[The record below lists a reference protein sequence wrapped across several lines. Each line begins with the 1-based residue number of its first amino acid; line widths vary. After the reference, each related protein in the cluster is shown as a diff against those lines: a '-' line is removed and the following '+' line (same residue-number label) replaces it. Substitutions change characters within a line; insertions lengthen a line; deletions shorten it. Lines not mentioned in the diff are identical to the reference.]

1 MKKDEG
7 LLEQDSPIGIILF
20 VLFCLLCA
28 IIVVYY
34 AFPDIKESDPIL
46 LSDLKVG
53 STIKANGIDMKFPDR
68 NFNET
73 IAVPEGEWEVVT
85 QEIKALKDDKF
96 FIKNVSSFALV
107 LRNKNPESALE
118 TLKISTQ
125 NTSNDAEK
133 NKNTFTLKES
143 RHRTISFNYV
153 LGIKNGYGEN
163 KMEQWLNLNSELI
176 KNYYEG
182 YSITFT
188 AMN

>member
-7 LLEQDSPIGIILF
+7 LLERDSPFRVIIH

-28 IIVVYY
+28 LIINFYIY
-34 AFPDIKESDPIL
+34 SDMKESDPIL

-85 QEIKALKDDKF
+85 REIKGLKDDKF
-96 FIKNVSSFALV
+96 FIKNVSSFVLV
-107 LRNKNPESALE
+107 LRNKNPDSPLE

-125 NTSNDAEK
+125 FANNYSDK
-133 NKNTFTLKES
+133 DKNTFILKES
-143 RHRTISFNYV
+143 SHRRVAFNYV
-153 LGIKNGYGEN
+153 LGIKNGYSEN
-163 KMEQWLNLNSELI
+163 KMEQWLDLNTELI
-176 KNYYEG
+176 KSYYQG
-182 YSITFT
+182 YSVTFT